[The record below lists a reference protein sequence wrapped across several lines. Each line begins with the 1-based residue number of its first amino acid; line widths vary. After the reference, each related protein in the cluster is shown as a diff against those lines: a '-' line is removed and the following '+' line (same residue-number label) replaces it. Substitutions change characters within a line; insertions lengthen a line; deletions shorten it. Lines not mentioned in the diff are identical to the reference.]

1 MISKLLTTE
10 YWPLTTKMYLHIGE
24 NKAVRKKDIL
34 AIFDMDSATVSTVT
48 RKYLSNAQKE
58 GRVKTLGFDLPRTF
72 IIMRD
77 KTVYLSSYR
86 FERM

>member
-1 MISKLLTTE
+1 
-10 YWPLTTKMYLHIGE
+10 MYLHIGE

-34 AIFDMDSATVSTVT
+34 AIFDMDSATVSNTT

-72 IIMRD
+72 IIMKD

-86 FERM
+86 FSRIVEN

>member
-1 MISKLLTTE
+1 
-10 YWPLTTKMYLHIGE
+10 MYLHIGE

-34 AIFDMDSATVSTVT
+34 AIFDMDSATVSSVT

-58 GRVKTLGFDLPRTF
+58 GRVKALGFDLPRTF

-86 FERM
+86 YERMV

>member
-1 MISKLLTTE
+1 
-10 YWPLTTKMYLHIGE
+10 MYLHIGE
-24 NKAVRKKDIL
+24 NKVVRKKDIL
-34 AIFDMDSATVSTVT
+34 AIFDMDSSTVSNTT

-72 IIMRD
+72 IIMKD

>member
-1 MISKLLTTE
+1 
-10 YWPLTTKMYLHIGE
+10 MYLHIGE

-34 AIFDMDSATVSTVT
+34 AIFDMDSATVSNTT

-72 IIMRD
+72 IIMKD
-77 KTVYLSSYR
+77 NTVYLSSYR
-86 FERM
+86 YSRIVEN

>member
-1 MISKLLTTE
+1 MR
-10 YWPLTTKMYLHIGE
+10 KMYLHIGE

-34 AIFDMDSATVSTVT
+34 AIFDMDSATVSSVT

-58 GRVKTLGFDLPRTF
+58 GRVKALGFDLPRTF

-86 FERM
+86 YERRV